1 MDVGSIESI
10 HNQVIKLRQEGKAI
24 LLISSELSEIMNLSD
39 RIVVMY
45 KGEFVG
51 EFDADKVTP
60 EELGLY
66 MTGVKRA
73 PVKG

>member
-1 MDVGSIESI
+1 
-10 HNQVIKLRQEGKAI
+10 
-24 LLISSELSEIMNLSD
+24 MNLSD

>member
-1 MDVGSIESI
+1 M
-10 HNQVIKLRQEGKAI
+10 
-24 LLISSELSEIMNLSD
+24 LISSELSEIMNLSD

-45 KGEFVG
+45 KGELVG
-51 EFDADKVTP
+51 EFDADTITP

-73 PVKG
+73 PVKC